1 LSSSISKS
9 SSSSASAPNATL
21 RLRLAI
27 AAQAQGALLRH
38 LRREIEP
45 GEIKLDA
52 AENLLATHGNNPTYK
67 PSPNQT

>member
-9 SSSSASAPNATL
+9 SSSASAT
-21 RLRLAI
+21 LRLAI

-52 AENLLATHGNNPTYK
+52 AEDLLATHGNNPTYK

>member
-9 SSSSASAPNATL
+9 SSSASPT
-21 RLRLAI
+21 LRLAI
-27 AAQAQGALLRH
+27 AAQAQVALLRY
-38 LRREIEP
+38 LRRQIEP

-52 AENLLATHGNNPTYK
+52 AEDLLATHGNNPTYK